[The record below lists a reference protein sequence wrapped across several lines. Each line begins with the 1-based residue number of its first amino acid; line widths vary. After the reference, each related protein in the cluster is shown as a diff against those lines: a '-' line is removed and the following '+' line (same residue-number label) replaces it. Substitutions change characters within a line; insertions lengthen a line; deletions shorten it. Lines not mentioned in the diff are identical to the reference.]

1 MVFACGMCMLDFLKV
16 DARTYVTDRFGVTRR
31 CAHVVFACGVCMLP
45 AIIGFRAI
53 MESEEMEEEA
63 RRCERTLDPRRV
75 GVCVLKA
82 ATIGTASRK
91 MSLTIFTIR
100 RVLAICNQKYD
111 CL

>member
-1 MVFACGMCMLDFLKV
+1 
-16 DARTYVTDRFGVTRR
+16 
-31 CAHVVFACGVCMLP
+31 MLP

-75 GVCVLKA
+75 GVCVMKA

-91 MSLTIFTIR
+91 MSLIILTICQSPNAIR
-100 RVLAICNQKYD
+100 LVERKNND
-111 CL
+111 CFLVGLDGAPLIRQQPYV